1 VGKQAIS
8 ALVVVAI
15 VVAAAPP
22 LFGIAYEQQIR
33 SQVAGAPVNPYL
45 SFELAEYERGLY
57 SSQGVLRLALS
68 DEYLEQLHS
77 MFETRNPDSAPTA
90 EQQAMIDKLLDVM
103 SAELR
108 FDIDVQHG
116 PANAAEG
123 VHLGLASVHT
133 EVDSTAGTLAEI
145 QQQLDVPYLFRADAQ
160 VDFDGSFDFQ
170 AAIPPLVK
178 RDPDYSFEFSGL
190 EYNGHFDRADTSVQ
204 ATGETDLFLLET
216 AGAEIVVEDIGA
228 VIDARLLSSYLWLGK
243 TSLDIREVRVG
254 NSGATAGPTFGMLG
268 LGMDADVAMNET
280 ADKLT
285 MAFEYRMAGITGLPD
300 SDVAD
305 LNVGMRLRNIDRDA
319 IEDYVQLAQQFGLA
333 SADAMEKFIPKLQA
347 IGIRIL
353 RASPGFDLSPVQF
366 TLNGEPFTASVGI
379 DFDGAAVPA
388 DIDIVTLDSAPG
400 LLLGALSATGQ
411 IESSDSLTRTL
422 AINIL
427 RGQIAQSVPPDA
439 QITAADIDAAASQQA
454 AMMIDG
460 MIQQGLI
467 QRKNGQLNMDFS
479 YADGQLF
486 VNNVPIPFGQP

>member
-1 VGKQAIS
+1 
-8 ALVVVAI
+8 VVVAI

-123 VHLGLASVHT
+123 VHLGL
-133 EVDSTAGTLAEI
+133 DSTAGTLAEI

-280 ADKLT
+280 A
-285 MAFEYRMAGITGLPD
+285 EYRMAGITGLPE

-305 LNVGMRLRNIDRDA
+305 LNVAMRLRNIDRDA

-366 TLNGEPFTASVGI
+366 TLNASHSRRVS
-379 DFDGAAVPA
+379 AS
-388 DIDIVTLDSAPG
+388 TLTVRPCRRIST
-400 LLLGALSATGQ
+400 S
-411 IESSDSLTRTL
+411 
-422 AINIL
+422 
-427 RGQIAQSVPPDA
+427 
-439 QITAADIDAAASQQA
+439 
-454 AMMIDG
+454 
-460 MIQQGLI
+460 
-467 QRKNGQLNMDFS
+467 
-479 YADGQLF
+479 
-486 VNNVPIPFGQP
+486 